1 VPSEEECPIR
11 AAAWDDKLIQAV
23 MRKDAKGNGVFGKLK
38 VSSCLFCFHGIPYF
52 FRLMYLFTLSLTRV
66 SHGLGKFFSFFFS

>member
-1 VPSEEECPIR
+1 MKTNLTISSYSIWQILYLDSLDHDEPVPSEEECPIR

-38 VSSCLFCFHGIPYF
+38 VSSCLFCLHGIPCI
-52 FRLMYLFTLSLTRV
+52 
-66 SHGLGKFFSFFFS
+66 